1 MQTYPNPCAEKAGP
15 IKKWILVLLG
25 MALSVS
31 AEAQNMERARKTL
44 EKLSSENFAGRGYLE
59 NGHTKAAAFIRKK
72 FKQLGLKPLGGS
84 YYQNFTITQNLFPRN
99 PELSLNGR
107 KLVPGKDF
115 IPAPDC
121 PSLNGKFSIRK
132 SDTLLPFPLEKFEPK
147 QAWLSSKKI
156 SKKWLNSPYRKL
168 GLPSLFLDTA
178 SRLTHSLSEN
188 SGSSARLIIK
198 KESFSPVD
206 SLLECSLY
214 AKTESI
220 ETRNVIGMLRGTQFP
235 DSFLVV
241 CAHYD
246 HLGKIGTSTL
256 FPGANDNASGTAF
269 MLELA
274 AWFSKKP
281 LPWSLLF
288 IAFSAEEAG
297 LQGSRYL
304 VQHPP
309 VSLSRIRFVMN
320 LDLIGFGDKG
330 ATVVNGTVHEKEFR
344 RLVSI
349 NSSKGY
355 LPEIKA
361 RGKAANSDHYPF
373 SEMGVPAFFLYT
385 LGGPGHYHDISDRA
399 ETVTFSG
406 FINTFGL
413 VRDFLEGF

>member
-1 MQTYPNPCAEKAGP
+1 
-15 IKKWILVLLG
+15 
-25 MALSVS
+25 
-31 AEAQNMERARKTL
+31 
-44 EKLSSENFAGRGYLE
+44 
-59 NGHTKAAAFIRKK
+59 
-72 FKQLGLKPLGGS
+72 
-84 YYQNFTITQNLFPRN
+84 
-99 PELSLNGR
+99 
-107 KLVPGKDF
+107 
-115 IPAPDC
+115 
-121 PSLNGKFSIRK
+121 
-132 SDTLLPFPLEKFEPK
+132 
-147 QAWLSSKKI
+147 
-156 SKKWLNSPYRKL
+156 
-168 GLPSLFLDTA
+168 
-178 SRLTHSLSEN
+178 
-188 SGSSARLIIK
+188 
-198 KESFSPVD
+198 
-206 SLLECSLY
+206 
-214 AKTESI
+214 
-220 ETRNVIGMLRGTQFP
+220 
-235 DSFLVV
+235 V

-309 VSLSRIRFVMN
+309 VPLSRIRFVMN